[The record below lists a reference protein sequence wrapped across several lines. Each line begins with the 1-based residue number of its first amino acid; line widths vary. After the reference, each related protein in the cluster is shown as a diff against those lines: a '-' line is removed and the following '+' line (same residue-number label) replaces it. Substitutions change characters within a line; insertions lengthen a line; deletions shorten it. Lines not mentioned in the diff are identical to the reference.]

1 MKKTTFVASIALF
14 MFSAIAAAHGPV
26 RQKLDEE
33 IQINAAP
40 EKVWALIKDY
50 DNMSWHPGVAGV
62 KGDGSNKKG
71 AIRVLTLKDGG
82 TITEELKKYDEKA
95 MEYAYKITDMSTAKT
110 ITHSGEQVPVP
121 VLPVTNY
128 AAGIGVEAK
137 DGGSLVSWKA
147 AYYRG
152 YMNNNPPAEL
162 NEDAANAAVGS
173 VLKDGLQN
181 LKKLAEQ

>member
-1 MKKTTFVASIALF
+1 MKKTTFVVSIALF

-40 EKVWALIKDY
+40 EKVWELFKDF
-50 DNMSWHPGVAGV
+50 DNMSWHPDIASV
-62 KGDGSNKKG
+62 KGEGGNKKG
-71 AIRVLTLKDGG
+71 ATRVLTLKNGG
-82 TITEELKKYDEKA
+82 TISEELKKYNEKA
-95 MEYAYKITDMSTAKT
+95 MEYAYKITDMSTT
-110 ITHSGEQVPVP
+110 GSITHSGEDVSLP

-128 AAGIGVEAK
+128 SASIAVEAK

-147 AYYRG
+147 AFYRG

-162 NEDAANAAVGS
+162 NEDAANTAVS
-173 VLKDGLQN
+173 AVLKAGLEN